1 MKATTALPPNPTSDT
16 MQMVD
21 SQESQTPLPEEVPD
35 LELMEIDGCKVV
47 LEFSKTPN
55 PSIGK
60 VIEEMLIESSEK
72 RRNTK

>member
-1 MKATTALPPNPTSDT
+1 MKAATALLLNHASDT

-21 SQESQTPLPEEVPD
+21 NQGSQTPPPEEVSD
-35 LELMEIDGCKVV
+35 LELMEIGGCKVV

-55 PSIGK
+55 PSISK

-72 RRNTK
+72 RRNVK